1 MALIRVRDIVKEYP
15 NRHGVTRVLDG
26 VSFELDRGDILA
38 VVGRSGCGK
47 TTLLNLL
54 GGLDSPTAGE
64 VFFNG
69 CSLGAFS
76 EKELA
81 KYRNEKVGYLFQSYL
96 LQLRRT
102 SVENVVLPLLLAGKG
117 LRESLSVA
125 HEALEQVGL
134 GHIAKQRIAELS
146 GGQKQRV
153 ALARAIVN
161 KPVLLLA
168 DEPTGNLDTRTS
180 LEIFELLL
188 DYRTRHGATIVIVTH
203 DPLVEKF
210 RLPLMTLEEGKL
222 VPHLGRV

>member
-1 MALIRVRDIVKEYP
+1 MALIRVEEVVKEYIGL
-15 NRHGVTRVLDG
+15 HGVTRVLDG
-26 VSFELDRGDILA
+26 VSLELEQGDVLA
-38 VVGRSGCGK
+38 VVGKSGCGK

-54 GGLDSPTAGE
+54 GGLDSPTAGKI
-64 VFFNG
+64 FFDDCWLG
-69 CSLGAFS
+69 CLSQTG
-76 EKELA
+76 LA

-102 SVENVVLPLLLAGKG
+102 AAENVVLPLLLAGKP
-117 LRESLSVA
+117 LRQSLRRA
-125 HEALEQVGL
+125 HEALEEVGL
-134 GHIAKQRIAELS
+134 AHVANQRVAQLS

-161 KPVLLLA
+161 KPPLLLV
-168 DEPTGNLDTRTS
+168 DEPTGNLDTVTS

-188 DYRTRHGATIVIVTH
+188 NYRSRCHATIVIVTH

-210 RLPLMTLEEGKL
+210 KLPLMTLAEGKL